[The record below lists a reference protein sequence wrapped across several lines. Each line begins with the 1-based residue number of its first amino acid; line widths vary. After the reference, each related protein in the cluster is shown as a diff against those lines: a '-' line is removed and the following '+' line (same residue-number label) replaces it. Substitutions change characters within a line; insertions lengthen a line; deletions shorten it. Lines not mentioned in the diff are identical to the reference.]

1 VTHDV
6 LLCCFCSTPVEV
18 PRMLVVP
25 VQDTGW
31 PLPAVLLVPCCAG
44 CEGDGGRAEAH
55 RERVRAWVGRG
66 AGRREKR

>member
-1 VTHDV
+1 MSDL
-6 LLCCFCSTPVEV
+6 LLCCFCSAPCEV

-25 VQDTGW
+25 VEGERW
-31 PLPAVLLVPCCAG
+31 GGPAVLLVPCCAG

-66 AGRREKR
+66 KGLERHGG